1 MPPRW
6 RQAGRGLLDFNGGR
20 VAAGA
25 GPSRRRGAIRERSE
39 RTKV

>member
-1 MPPRW
+1 M
-6 RQAGRGLLDFNGGR
+6 DFIGR

-25 GPSRRRGAIRERSE
+25 GPSQRRGAIRERSE